1 MLLHNPAGKTN
12 VKRYLVEFCYPQY
25 RLQIRSESKARKREE
40 TSRIMGA
47 KAFQKYM
54 DNNVDSMVAHA
65 SKGEVKEITGWHAE
79 DDDFEASFMVN
90 FKKDY
95 PGREYRFGL
104 QWMKDNASTL
114 LEEYAQTIPELAAD
128 LEIPMSIHDQI
139 QEVVEEEKAKH
150 EVAMKKL
157 QSALESQKKKTRE
170 ANQKIKALNA
180 KGARPSTKQLEGKDK
195 SIKDLKEKLKH
206 EKDLGKTKQK
216 EIAAQAKQIKESTK
230 QLANLKAQLTLEKAT
245 SKKKDEELA
254 TIKQELATLKHELQN
269 AQVPPRQPRLSVLQR
284 SPQFVERRVS
294 DFATSSPSPMQGG
307 DQAQLF
313 QRFLAFEEFN
323 RRNSQGTSRRSSGSS
338 RYMPYGAFN

>member
-1 MLLHNPAGKTN
+1 MGGCASFSRALGVSQILVLGADDTTRVHSFALFWAVARNQIHMPTSWQDKIGGRSANHWDSSKDFVVVDTALQFHSLASN
-12 VKRYLVEFCYPQY
+12 VI
-25 RLQIRSESKARKREE
+25 RLRCRDSHESKLRVPLR
-40 TSRIMGA
+40 
-47 KAFQKYM
+47 
-54 DNNVDSMVAHA
+54 
-65 SKGEVKEITGWHAE
+65 
-79 DDDFEASFMVN
+79 
-90 FKKDY
+90 
-95 PGREYRFGL
+95 
-104 QWMKDNASTL
+104 
-114 LEEYAQTIPELAAD
+114 
-128 LEIPMSIHDQI
+128 
-139 QEVVEEEKAKH
+139 
-150 EVAMKKL
+150 
-157 QSALESQKKKTRE
+157 TRV
-170 ANQKIKALNA
+170 I
-180 KGARPSTKQLEGKDK
+180 